1 MKKPIDEAIEHLVY
15 EGRDIPLRYRVNKQ
29 ARRLILRV
37 DDVNDGALVTLP
49 PYVSKAEAR
58 RFVEE
63 RADWLV
69 RRLGKRP
76 ARTPFEDG
84 AVIPV
89 FGEDRTI
96 RHVDE
101 KRRPVVCLDDVLE
114 VSGRPEYLQR
124 RVADWLKAEARR
136 QIEPRA
142 LEMAA
147 AVGRKVRRITIR
159 DTRSRWGSCAVD
171 GSLNFSFRLV
181 MAPLWVLEYVVAHEV
196 AHLVEHNHSQAFW
209 DTVARINTDAD
220 RGRAWL
226 GTHGAALHR
235 FG

>member
-1 MKKPIDEAIEHLVY
+1 MNEAVDCLVID
-15 EGRDIPLRYRVNKQ
+15 GREVPLRFRINKQ

-49 PYVSKAEAR
+49 PYVSQAEAR

-63 RADWLV
+63 RADWLG
-69 RRLGKRP
+69 RRLDKRP
-76 ARTPFEDG
+76 TRTVFEDG

-89 FGEDRTI
+89 HGVERTI
-96 RHVDE
+96 RHVGE
-101 KRRPVVCLDDVLE
+101 ARRPVVCRDDALE
-114 VSGRPEYLQR
+114 VSGRAEHLPR
-124 RVADWLKAEARR
+124 RVSDWLRTEARR

-142 LEMAA
+142 LTMAA
-147 AVGRKVRRITIR
+147 QIDRKIKRITIR
-159 DTRSRWGSCAVD
+159 DTRSRWGSCAID

-196 AHLVEHNHSQAFW
+196 AHLVEHNHSPAFW
-209 DTVARINTDAD
+209 RVVARINDDAE

-226 GTHGAALHR
+226 GTHGVSLHR
-235 FG
+235 YG